1 MIFAKAVRI
10 KQTMRTIFFY
20 ASRPYALRRCLVLLA
35 AASLGACG
43 FHLEGMTTLPTEAA
57 TTYIET
63 EDRFSEFYVSMRDA
77 LRARGAEVVAS
88 PQEAGAVL
96 RITEDLTDQRML
108 SVSARNIPREFE
120 VFYQITFSFRAG
132 DEELIES
139 TSLVATRNYT
149 FNETL
154 VLGKN
159 TEQTVLRES
168 LAQDLAR
175 QVLRRIATDRGTVA
189 ATQN

>member
-1 MIFAKAVRI
+1 MNKRVYI
-10 KQTMRTIFFY
+10 KTVGCQMN
-20 ASRPYALRRCLVLLA
+20 VL
-35 AASLGACG
+35 
-43 FHLEGMTTLPTEAA
+43 
-57 TTYIET
+57 
-63 EDRFSEFYVSMRDA
+63 DSEMVIADLKRHGYT
-77 LRARGAEVVAS
+77 VVDS

-96 RITEDLTDQRML
+96 RITQDFTDQRML

-120 VFYQITFSFRAG
+120 VYYQVTFSFRAG
-132 DEELIES
+132 DDELIEA

-154 VLGKN
+154 VLGKSI
-159 TEQTVLRES
+159 EQSVLRES
-168 LAQDLAR
+168 LAEDLAR

>member
-10 KQTMRTIFFY
+10 KRTMTTSFLYTSGVR
-20 ASRPYALRRCLVLLA
+20 ALRRGSILLGA
-35 AASLGACG
+35 AALGACG
-43 FHLEGMTTLPTEAA
+43 FHLEGMSTLPTEAA
-57 TTYIET
+57 TTYIDAV
-63 EDRFSEFYVSMRDA
+63 DRSSEFFVSMRDA
-77 LRARGAEVVAS
+77 LRARGAEVVNS
-88 PQEAGAVL
+88 PQEASAVL
-96 RITEDLTDQRML
+96 RITEDLTAQRML

-120 VFYQITFSFRAG
+120 VYYQITFSLRAG
-132 DEELIES
+132 DDELIEP

-154 VLGKN
+154 VLGKSI
-159 TEQTVLRES
+159 EQSVLRES

-175 QVLRRIATDRGTVA
+175 QVLRRIAADRGTVA

>member
-1 MIFAKAVRI
+1 
-10 KQTMRTIFFY
+10 MRTILSS
-20 ASRPYALRRCLVLLA
+20 ASRLNALIRWSVLLGA
-35 AASLGACG
+35 AGLGACG
-43 FHLEGMTTLPTEAA
+43 FHLEGMTTLPAEAA
-57 TTYIET
+57 TTYIDA

-77 LRARGAEVVAS
+77 LRARGAVVVDS

-96 RITEDLTDQRML
+96 RVTEDLTDQRML

-120 VFYQITFSFRAG
+120 VYYQVTFSFRAG
-132 DEELIES
+132 DDEIIES

>member
-1 MIFAKAVRI
+1 MIFVKGVRI
-10 KQTMRTIFFY
+10 KQTMRTIFFFNG
-20 ASRPYALRRCLVLLA
+20 RLHALRRWSILLG
-35 AASLGACG
+35 AASLSACG
-43 FHLEGMTTLPTEAA
+43 FHLEGMTTLPTGAA
-57 TTYIET
+57 TTYIDT
-63 EDRFSEFYVSMRDA
+63 EDRYSEFYVSMRDA
-77 LRARGAEVVAS
+77 LRARGAEVVDSA
-88 PQEAGAVL
+88 QEAGAVL

-120 VFYQITFSFRAG
+120 VYYQITFSFRAG
-132 DEELIES
+132 DDEIIES

-154 VLGKN
+154 VLGKS

-175 QVLRRIATDRGTVA
+175 QVLRRIATDRGTIA